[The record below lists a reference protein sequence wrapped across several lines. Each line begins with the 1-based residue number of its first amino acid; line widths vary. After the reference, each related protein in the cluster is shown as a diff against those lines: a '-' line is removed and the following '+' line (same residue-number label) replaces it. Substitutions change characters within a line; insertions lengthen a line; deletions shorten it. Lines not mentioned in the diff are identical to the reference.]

1 MNLNGDKM
9 KYKVNFIS
17 DAEDDLFEIYKYVY
31 FNDSEDSAENLYSKL
46 YEKCLLLKEFP
57 KRGHVPPELELLD
70 IDDFLEIHFKPYR
83 IIYRIIKN
91 EVFVHCILDGRRDI
105 QKLLQERLVR

>member
-1 MNLNGDKM
+1 MR
-9 KYKVNFIS
+9 YRVNFVS

-31 FNDSEDSAENLYSKL
+31 LNDSEDKAEYVYTKL
-46 YEKCLLLKEFP
+46 YEKCLLLQEYP
-57 KRGHVPPELELLD
+57 ERGHVPPELSILD

-91 EVFVHCILDGRRDI
+91 QVFVYSILDGRRDI